1 MSISVGTRLGP
12 YEILAFLGA
21 GGMGE
26 VYRARDTRLD
36 RTVAIKL
43 VKPEFVERFERE
55 AKIVASLNHAHICAL
70 HDVGP
75 NYLVMEFVD
84 GKPLDQLIP
93 RHGMRLDEALRIASQ
108 IADGLSKA
116 HSAGVV
122 HRDLKPGN
130 VMIATT
136 GEVKILDFG
145 LAKPVE
151 AGISESDAT
160 KTDVAI
166 TERGMIVGTVA
177 YMSPEQ
183 AEGRKLDAR
192 SDIFSFGAVLYEMVS
207 GQRAF
212 RGESKVSTLAA
223 ILQAEPA
230 IGGNIPGQVALIIR
244 RCLRK
249 DAARRW
255 QSAADLK
262 IAIDDARE
270 ESSSTL
276 RVEAISPPSRRR
288 IRRVWLAV
296 AACAALSGLAAVAWW
311 KQTRAEPSAGPMLSR
326 LTWDSGLTTTPTISP
341 DGKLVAYASDRGG
354 EGRLDIWVQQTGGGE
369 SIRLTRDSANDRE
382 PAFSPDSSQIAFRSD
397 RDGGGVYVI
406 SALGGEERL
415 VARHGWAPR
424 FSPDGR
430 WIAYR
435 RGEEGGGGKRYLDV
449 APAGGGSA
457 REVPLPL
464 NGVVNPVWAPD
475 SQALLAIGTI
485 PGHTGAVLCLAP
497 IKGSPPSCA
506 DIPRDRLPGFP
517 VLHAWSAGNLY
528 FSARRGS
535 STDLYRQ
542 QLSGAGRL
550 GGKIE
555 RLTTGTAEEISA
567 DIALSPEGK
576 PKIVFANVSGNLD
589 IWSIPLDAAS
599 GKAGGPAER
608 ITTSP
613 AAEIGVF
620 PVLQP
625 EGIGYLRGNPGAFE
639 LRLRDLRTSKETV
652 AMRNVNYLMS
662 LDPSGK
668 KVAYVNRS
676 GELYIGAVGDPV
688 AQKLVSRLL
697 GRPADWTLDSRYLLI
712 GAFAGI
718 GTLESRQIRVV
729 DLDSRTMSVFA
740 QHPDWPMH
748 TGRFSPDGRWVC
760 FWAANSST
768 TRQMFV
774 APFQPGHEV
783 KQDEWIAV
791 SDGKA
796 LDREPR
802 WSADGSLL
810 YFLSE
815 RDGFRCIWAQRLQKQ
830 TKKPLGDA
838 FPVFHGHS
846 ARPSMDVGNDTFLN
860 GFAVVGS
867 KIHITMNEG
876 TGSVW
881 LAVW

>member
-1 MSISVGTRLGP
+1 MPVSIGQRFGP
-12 YEILAFLGA
+12 YEIVARIGA

-36 RTVAIKL
+36 RIVAIKL

-151 AGISESDAT
+151 AEISESDAT
-160 KTDVAI
+160 KTEVAI

-183 AEGRKLDAR
+183 AQGRKLDAR
-192 SDIFSFGAVLYEMVS
+192 SDIFSFGAVLYEMVC

-223 ILQAEPA
+223 ILQAEPT
-230 IGGNIPGQVALIIR
+230 IGENIPGQVALIIR

-270 ESSSTL
+270 ESCSTL
-276 RVEAISPPSRRR
+276 GIEAISPPSRSR
-288 IRRVWLAV
+288 IGLVWLAV
-296 AACAALSGLAAVAWW
+296 AAGAALSALAAVAWW
-311 KQTRAEPSAGPMLSR
+311 KPNRVEPSAEPILTR
-326 LTWDSGLTTTPTISP
+326 LTWDSGLTTTPAISP
-341 DGKLVAYASDRGG
+341 DGKLVAYASDRAG
-354 EGRLDIWVQQTGGGE
+354 EGQLDIWVQQTGGGE
-369 SIRLTRDSANDRE
+369 PIRLTRDSANDHE

-397 RDGGGVYVI
+397 RDGGGVYLI

-435 RGEEGGGGKRYLDV
+435 RGEQGGAGAKRYLDV
-449 APAGGGSA
+449 VPAAGGSA
-457 REVPLPL
+457 HEVRVPL
-464 NGVVNPVWAPD
+464 NGVVNPVWSPD
-475 SQALLAIGTI
+475 SQALLAIGSV
-485 PGHTGAVLCLAP
+485 PDHLGVVLCLAP
-497 IKGSPPSCA
+497 INGSPPSCA
-506 DIPRDRLPGFP
+506 DIPRNGFLSLP
-517 VLHAWSAGNLY
+517 VLHAWATGNLY
-528 FSARRGS
+528 FSGRRGS

-542 QLSGAGRL
+542 PLSGTGRL
-550 GGKIE
+550 RGKME

-567 DIALSPEGK
+567 DIALSPDGK
-576 PKIVFANVSGNLD
+576 PKIVFANISGNLD
-589 IWSIPLDAAS
+589 IWSIPVEAAT
-599 GKAGGPAER
+599 GKASGPAER

-613 AAEIGVF
+613 AAEIGIF

-625 EGIGYLRGNPGAFE
+625 MGIGYLRGNPGAFE
-639 LRLRDLRTSKETV
+639 LRVRDLRTSKETV
-652 AMRNVNYLMS
+652 AMRNVTYLMS

-668 KVAYVNRS
+668 KVAYVK
-676 GELYIGAVGDPV
+676 GGDLYLGAVGDPV
-688 AQKLVSRLL
+688 AQKLASGLR
-697 GRPADWTLDSRYLLI
+697 GRPADWTADSHYLLI
-712 GAFAGI
+712 GSFAQI
-718 GTLESRQIRVV
+718 GTLEAREVRVIDLNSRI
-729 DLDSRTMSVFA
+729 LSVFA
-740 QHPDWPMH
+740 QHPDWSMH
-748 TGRFSPDGRWVC
+748 AGRFSPDGRWVC
-760 FWAANSST
+760 FFAATSPT

-774 APFQPGHEV
+774 APFEPGHEV

-791 SDGKA
+791 SEGHA

-802 WSADGSLL
+802 WSADGSLI

-815 RDGFRCIWAQRLQKQ
+815 RDGFRCIWAQRLQQ

-838 FPVFHGHS
+838 FAVFHDHS

-867 KIHITMNEG
+867 KIYVTMNEG
-876 TGSVW
+876 TGSIW